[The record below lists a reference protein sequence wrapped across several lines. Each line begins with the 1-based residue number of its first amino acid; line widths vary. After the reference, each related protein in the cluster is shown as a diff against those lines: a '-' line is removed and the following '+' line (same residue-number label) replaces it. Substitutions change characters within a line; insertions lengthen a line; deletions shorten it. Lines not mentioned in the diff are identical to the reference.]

1 MTTGNDRLDRIEAL
15 VEQNAEAIERNAS
28 AIDKLTD
35 DLGWFNQHLDNYDP
49 WMRWMMPLA
58 FALLISATVA
68 LAINATA
75 FLVKL
80 WLPG

>member
-1 MTTGNDRLDRIEAL
+1 MTTSHDRLDRIEDRLEQIEAL
-15 VEQNAEAIERNAS
+15 VEKNTQ
-28 AIDKLTD
+28 AIDKLTNNRRTFTQRRTD
-35 DLGWFNQHLDNYDP
+35 DDP

-68 LAINATA
+68 LVVNATA

-80 WLPG
+80 WLPS